1 MKIEDVLKK
10 LKKLKKLYEG
20 AKKIN
25 SEGEAAAAASAIQRL
40 LVEYNISMEE
50 VDNSMYRDAHKDD
63 VNQKFESGYN
73 YKSIGGQWEYRLA
86 YVICKYNFCKCFQYG
101 NSYKNLIIIGKP
113 ENLETVKW
121 LKDML
126 AERFVEI
133 SNKKWKE
140 YKQGI
145 EYALSRGKISK
156 DRFQRSFLMGCV
168 GGLDVKMKEIS
179 ERDKKEDIDYS
190 NKVTALTI
198 RNNSDIDE
206 FIANKYDKIKYRRTA
221 TASGT
226 EEAKRMGYNEGKNT
240 DIYKPVCDSRRNVTS
255 DIKFLG

>member
-25 SEGEAAAAASAIQRL
+25 NEGEAAAAASAIQRL

-50 VDNSMYRDAHKDD
+50 VENSMYRDAHKDD
-63 VNQKFESGYN
+63 VNQEFESGYN
-73 YKSIGGQWEYRLA
+73 YKSIGGNWEYHPA

-121 LKDML
+121 LKNML

-140 YKQGI
+140 YKRGI
-145 EYALSRGKISK
+145 EYALSGGKISK
-156 DRFQRSFLMGCV
+156 DRFQKTAF
-168 GGLDVKMKEIS
+168 KE
-179 ERDKKEDIDYS
+179 
-190 NKVTALTI
+190 V
-198 RNNSDIDE
+198 
-206 FIANKYDKIKYRRTA
+206 F
-221 TASGT
+221 
-226 EEAKRMGYNEGKNT
+226 
-240 DIYKPVCDSRRNVTS
+240 
-255 DIKFLG
+255 

>member
-20 AKKIN
+20 AKQIN

-40 LVEYNISMEE
+40 LVEYNLSMEE
-50 VDNSMYRDAHKDD
+50 VESSISKDERKD
-63 VNQKFESGYN
+63 GVEEQQTSGYN

-101 NSYKNLIIIGKP
+101 NSYKNLMIIGKP

-121 LKDML
+121 LKNML

-140 YKQGI
+140 YKLGL
-145 EYALSRGKISK
+145 EYLLSGCKISK

-168 GGLDVKMKEIS
+168 AGLDVRMKEMA
-179 ERDKKEDIDYS
+179 ERDVDYS
-190 NKVTALTI
+190 NKVTALTVC
-198 RNNSDIDE
+198 NNAAIDE
-206 FIANKYDKIKYRRTA
+206 FIANKYNKVKYRRA
-221 TASGT
+221 TAGGDT
-226 EEAKRMGYNEGKNT
+226 EEARHMGYKEGRNT
-240 DIYKPVCDSRRNVTS
+240 DIYKPISENRRSNTLNV
-255 DIKFLG
+255 KL